1 MREIINSLIEELQ
14 KDNAIVTIEFAENK
28 LDVFVTDGINGQTL
42 IDLLEL
48 IANLLEVHVKELD
61 VFVRQPSSIHIT
73 YWW

>member
-1 MREIINSLIEELQ
+1 MREIINSLVEELQ